1 MTARH
6 DRAPAGAG
14 RPGDV
19 LVIGSISVDVSVST
33 PRLPKPGE
41 TVIGTGVEIGAGGKG
56 ANQAVAAARYGARTR
71 IAGCVG
77 DDAFAELALNELRES
92 DVDVSEVVRRSGGT
106 GLAQIR
112 TDASGEN
119 DIVVAPLA
127 NALVTRE
134 QVDEVF
140 SRVVGDTAVLLVQ
153 LEIPVDVALHA
164 VQRAH
169 DAGICVILDPAPALS
184 LPEEVWS
191 SVDIVTPNETEAA
204 AITGEPVGDA
214 AGAAAAAEW
223 FARKGARS
231 SIITRAGGGATLLAD
246 GVTTEYQPH
255 RVRTVDSTAAGDA
268 FAGVLAASIALGM
281 SLPRAVE
288 EAMLAGA
295 LTVTRRGALR
305 SIPTKQIIDEF
316 AADRGAR

>member
-1 MTARH
+1 MSARH
-6 DRAPAGAG
+6 DRDPDGA
-14 RPGDV
+14 RRRGDV

-33 PRLPKPGE
+33 PHLPKPGE
-41 TVIGTGVEIGAGGKG
+41 TVIGAGVEIGTGGKG

-77 DDAFAELALNELRES
+77 DDAFAELALTELGES
-92 DVDVSEVVRRSGGT
+92 GVDVSEVLRRNGGT

-140 SRVVGDTAVLLVQ
+140 SRVAGDTAVLLVQ

-164 VQRAH
+164 IRRAH
-169 DAGICVILDPAPALS
+169 DAGICVILDPAPAFP
-184 LPEEVWS
+184 LPEEMWS
-191 SVDIVTPNETEAA
+191 SIDIVTPNETEAA
-204 AITGEPVGDA
+204 AITGEPVDDA
-214 AGAAAAAEW
+214 AGSEAAAEW

-231 SIITRAGGGATLLAD
+231 SIITRAGGGATLLTD
-246 GVTTEYQPH
+246 GVTIEYPPH
-255 RVRTVDSTAAGDA
+255 QVRAVDSTAAGDA

-281 SLPRAVE
+281 PLPRAVE

-305 SIPTKQIIDEF
+305 SIPTKHTIDEF
-316 AADRGAR
+316 AADREVR